1 MMAAWI
7 QWLGSQFSP
16 EQYVFWT
23 RIECTAWTLADVLIV
38 FGMLRIA
45 DIARAVAGVERHRI
59 SYVVLMATL
68 PLAVVIPIEPTGTF
82 VLFLEILVTIPH
94 FLIILYVM
102 ARDARLFAA
111 ALKKLSASN

>member
-7 QWLGSQFSP
+7 QWMGSQFSP

-23 RIECTAWTLADVLIV
+23 RIECTAWTLADILIV
-38 FGMLRIA
+38 FGVLRIA
-45 DIARAVAGVERHRI
+45 DIARAVTGIERHRI

-68 PLAVVIPIEPTGTF
+68 PLAAAIPLEPTGPF
-82 VLFLEILVTIPH
+82 ILFLEILVTVPH

-111 ALKKLSASN
+111 ALTKLSGSG